1 MLDEHAAAVLALLA
15 TTVTAPRLVFDGKVD
30 PPVGDVKAT
39 PYVLARFVEALPEL
53 NFQGVTHRYG
63 VRVTLHCV
71 GGNDRAARQMAD
83 LAKAALQD
91 VTPTVSGRK
100 CFPIRWDDGSEQA
113 PDEATG
119 VTVADQV
126 VVFVLRSVPAA

>member
-1 MLDEHAAAVLALLA
+1 
-15 TTVTAPRLVFDGKVD
+15 VFDGKVD
-30 PPVGDVKAT
+30 PPVADVKAT
-39 PYVLARFVEALPEL
+39 PYVLARFVEVLPDL
-53 NFQGVTHRYG
+53 NFLGVTHVYALRIT
-63 VRVTLHCV
+63 VHCV

-83 LAKAALQD
+83 LAKGALQD

-100 CFPIRWDDGSEQA
+100 CFPIRWDDGSEQP

-126 VVFVLRSVPAA
+126 VVFLMRSVPAP